1 MRVAQLMKKKV
12 RSIDPDATTGEAIL
26 VMKLHRIR
34 HLLVLDRGG
43 LAGIVSERDLLPWL
57 FGELEAKVSD
67 VMTPDLVT
75 ARPDTPLHRAAA
87 LMARHTI
94 SALPVMEKGKLV
106 GIITTTDLLR
116 AIGRGALHTQRRT
129 AVAPSIQVPQ
139 PA

>member
-12 RSIDPDATTGEAIL
+12 RSIDAEATTGEAIL

-34 HLLVLDRGG
+34 HLLVLDRRH
-43 LAGIVSERDLLPWL
+43 LVGIVSERDLLPWL
-57 FGELEAKVSD
+57 FGEQEAKVAD

-75 ARPDTPLHRAAA
+75 ARPDMPLQRAAA

-94 SALPVMEKGKLV
+94 SSLPVLERGKLV

-116 AIGRGALHTQRRT
+116 AIGRGDVVTEQQKAGR
-129 AVAPSIQVPQ
+129 APLREPL